1 MAAFL
6 GYSWNIKYTKKLWL
20 LIIEGMSRENTEVR
34 SKEEPTLKVSFLA
47 MLSAGKSQSRFECW
61 PVIKQYFL
69 TDMIGKET
77 FKFGSSLVL
86 LKKWGSY
93 VYFFF
98 IKTKKSEMAREWNF
112 MLETIVMY
120 WRPMLLHAMQIQIPN
135 LS

>member
-6 GYSWNIKYTKKLWL
+6 GYSWNIKYTTKLWL

-98 IKTKKSEMAREWNF
+98 
-112 MLETIVMY
+112 
-120 WRPMLLHAMQIQIPN
+120 H
-135 LS
+135 